1 MTAPGKV
8 GIKDILRVVA
18 KVRIAQARQ
27 QASQTEKEKPSG
39 GQ

>member
-1 MTAPGKV
+1 MNQPQKV

-27 QASQTEKEKPSG
+27 QAPQPEKKDA
-39 GQ
+39 